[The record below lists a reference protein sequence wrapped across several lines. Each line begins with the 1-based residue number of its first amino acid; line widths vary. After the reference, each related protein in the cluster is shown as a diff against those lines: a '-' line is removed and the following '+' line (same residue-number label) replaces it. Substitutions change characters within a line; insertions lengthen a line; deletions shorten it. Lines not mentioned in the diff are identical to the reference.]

1 MGWADHDRAIVAS
14 RLVLEGITIVL
25 LCIHGE
31 FWLRPFSFC
40 ASGVSARDCGFGA
53 KGVETR
59 VSRDLASERLFGA
72 VVIRPCC
79 LLHPVVAW
87 CVLVFD
93 LQVSRRR
100 PRPACT
106 GTERRSVCGD
116 KDAAAIAES
125 LGIFAA

>member
-1 MGWADHDRAIVAS
+1 MAS
-14 RLVLEGITIVL
+14 FG
-25 LCIHGE
+25 
-31 FWLRPFSFC
+31 
-40 ASGVSARDCGFGA
+40 SGPSVSVSPGSPGDCGFGA

-87 CVLVFD
+87 CVFVFD

-106 GTERRSVCGD
+106 GTERRSVCGG
-116 KDAAAIAES
+116 KDAAAVAES